1 LIVPA
6 TAAFAATPA
15 PLPIGSTVLGPGAQ
29 GPGVRT
35 LQGDLW
41 QVGFNPGVVNGT
53 FDARTKRALLAY
65 QASRHLARTGVLD
78 VATMHRLLIDLRLT
92 ATAPLPIGSTVLAPG
107 DEGPAVRVLQ
117 GDLWQF
123 GFDPGVV
130 TGTFDAKTAGA
141 LEAYQASRGLPQTG
155 TLDAPTFARF
165 LVDLHLAPTTT
176 GSSTGKSGS
185 STGSSGSSTGKSG
198 SSTGKSGSSTGKSGS
213 STGKSGSS
221 TGKSGSSTGSSG
233 SSTGKSGSST
243 GSSGSSTGSSG
254 SSTGKSGSSTGKSGS
269 STGSTGSSTGK
280 STGGGTSSKSPEI
293 LAYWA
298 VYGGTGPLSDLTSH
312 ASQITWLSPYWYTL
326 TGSAGLNSHESNHAQ
341 VDSTSTGAGVPV
353 VPLINQGSGVTQL
366 IATAS
371 GRARAS
377 QAIASLVRSNADFR
391 GVVIDFELL
400 PASSRNNFTAFIQTL
415 RQTLPTSD
423 VVGVAVMPKS
433 SSPGPSY
440 AQVFNY
446 KALGQTANFIQIMTY
461 DRHSSGTVAGPI
473 SPNNWVQSVAK
484 YAASVIPPQKILL
497 GVPGYGY
504 NWVGTSATTVT
515 DVQAAALA
523 ANRGITP
530 TYNATYGE
538 YHFSY
543 TSGGV
548 LHTVWYEAPQGI
560 AAKDAIVR
568 QYGLGGLALW
578 TLGGEQ
584 PSFWTAINGG

>member
-1 LIVPA
+1 MVAAAAVLACTLIVPA

-53 FDARTKRALLAY
+53 LDATTEGALLAY
-65 QASRHLARTGVLD
+65 QGSRHLARTGVLD
-78 VATMHRLLIDLRLT
+78 VATMHCLLIDLRLT

-141 LEAYQASRGLPQTG
+141 LEAYQASRGLPQSG

-176 GSSTGKSGS
+176 GSSTGK
-185 STGSSGSSTGKSG
+185 
-198 SSTGKSGSSTGKSGS
+198 
-213 STGKSGSS
+213 
-221 TGKSGSSTGSSG
+221 
-233 SSTGKSGSST
+233 
-243 GSSGSSTGSSG
+243 SGSSTGSSG

>member
-1 LIVPA
+1 MVAAAAVLACTLIVPA

-176 GSSTGKSGS
+176 GSSTGK
-185 STGSSGSSTGKSG
+185 
-198 SSTGKSGSSTGKSGS
+198 
-213 STGKSGSS
+213 
-221 TGKSGSSTGSSG
+221 
-233 SSTGKSGSST
+233 
-243 GSSGSSTGSSG
+243 SGSSTGSSG

>member
-1 LIVPA
+1 MRSQKGRSGCTTAVAASAVLACTLIVPA

-15 PLPIGSTVLGPGAQ
+15 PLPIGSMVLGPGAQ
-29 GPGVRT
+29 GPSVRT

-41 QVGFNPGVVNGT
+41 QLGFNSGVVNGT
-53 FDARTKRALLAY
+53 LDATTEGALLAY
-65 QASRHLARTGVLD
+65 QGSRHLARTGVLD
-78 VATMHRLLIDLRLT
+78 VATMHCLLIDLGM
-92 ATAPLPIGSTVLAPG
+92 AASAPLPIGSTVLSPG

-141 LEAYQASRGLPQTG
+141 LEAYQASRGLPQSG

-165 LVDLHLAPTTT
+165 LVDLHLAPPTT
-176 GSSTGKSGS
+176 GRGTGSGGS
-185 STGSSGSSTGKSG
+185 STGSSGSSTG
-198 SSTGKSGSSTGKSGS
+198 SSTGSG
-213 STGKSGSS
+213 
-221 TGKSGSSTGSSG
+221 GSSTGSGG
-233 SSTGKSGSST
+233 SSTGSSGSST

-254 SSTGKSGSSTGKSGS
+254 SSTGSSGS
-269 STGSTGSSTGK
+269 STGSTGSST
-280 STGGGTSSKSPEI
+280 SSGTSSKNPEI

-298 VYGGTGPLSDLTSH
+298 VYGGAGPLSDLTSH

-326 TGSAGLNSHESNHAQ
+326 TGSAGLTSHESNHAQ
-341 VDSTSTGAGVPV
+341 VDSTSTGVGVPV
-353 VPLINQGSGVTQL
+353 VPLINQGSGVTPL
-366 IATAS
+366 IATAA

-473 SPNNWVQSVAK
+473 SPNNWVQSVAQ

-515 DVQAAALA
+515 DVQAATLA
-523 ANRGITP
+523 ANLGITP

-538 YHFSY
+538 YEFSY

-548 LHTVWYEAPQGI
+548 PHTVWYEAPQGI

-584 PSFWTAINGG
+584 SSFWTAINGG